1 MAQSKD
7 SATLADLEHFV
18 LGRISTVARV
28 PVVDQIA
35 SALNSSTAHAASL
48 IAARPAYTK
57 LVEADVKYIKQLA
70 ADMRG
75 SPQFY
80 KTLQDCANNVDA
92 RQVADART
100 YMEDVLRDP
109 DGHGPRRA

>member
-1 MAQSKD
+1 MAHTED
-7 SATLADLEHFV
+7 NATLADLEKLV
-18 LGRISTVARV
+18 LERISTVARV

-35 SALNSSTAHAASL
+35 SGLHSSQGHISRLLVAC
-48 IAARPAYTK
+48 PAYTK
-57 LVEADVKYIKQLA
+57 LLEAEPKYIKQLA
-70 ADMRG
+70 SDMRG

-92 RQVADART
+92 RESLNAQAS
-100 YMEDVLRDP
+100 MEGVLRDP